1 MPHSVGLPTG
11 SRQVRLHAISAP
23 ADSTTSSSDSEEAVG
38 FGWQHRDEAL
48 GPRQPMG
55 SHAPYVSDREVFEMN
70 GTHTPTRAQYSV
82 PLPPL
87 PVFSTPAQSV
97 WHTQRT
103 PAATLLPPRS
113 SFPTHRGASYLVTPA
128 AGSSAWQAA
137 WSSSSMEDDVL
148 ELSSR
153 MVCMMHVA
161 WCPHCLGSQ

>member
-38 FGWQHRDEAL
+38 FGWQHRDAAL
-48 GPRQPMG
+48 GPKQPMG
-55 SHAPYVSDREVFEMN
+55 SHAPYVSDGEVFAMN
-70 GTHTPTRAQYSV
+70 VTPTRAQYSV

-87 PVFSTPAQSV
+87 PVFSTPAHSAR
-97 WHTQRT
+97 HGQRT

-113 SFPTHRGASYLVTPA
+113 SFPTHRGTSYLATPA

-153 MVCMMHVA
+153 MV
-161 WCPHCLGSQ
+161 